1 VSTIKLNKTSGLNP
15 KVTPRMVLNAVTKAK
30 ALAWENLTRIQDNPA
45 EYDEYDHF
53 NEGYYVALVVA
64 YNNVQDLLTAPDG
77 VKTAEDFLGVNLR
90 TGRPKYL
97 LIASTMLL
105 NSPKTV
111 TKIARFI
118 SS

>member
-15 KVTPRMVLNAVTKAK
+15 KVTPRMVLNAVTKA
-30 ALAWENLTRIQDNPA
+30 NPA